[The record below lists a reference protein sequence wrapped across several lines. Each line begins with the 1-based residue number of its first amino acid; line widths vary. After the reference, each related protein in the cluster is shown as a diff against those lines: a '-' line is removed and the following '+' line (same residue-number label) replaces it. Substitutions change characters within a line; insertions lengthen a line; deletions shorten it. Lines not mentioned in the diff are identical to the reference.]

1 MKNEAEILI
10 DKLMNYYDVFTISE
24 LAQLINT
31 SQPAISQWKK
41 KNYTKA
47 IATKCRELGIFNEI
61 FNSGQVAKDVG
72 RDQIFNKDSDV
83 QKIEDNHGQ
92 VAKHVGRDQIF
103 DKDSTRNA
111 DDIDPATYILFL
123 EAYKKAV
130 SNDDLKSLRVHLM
143 EY

>member
-24 LAQLINT
+24 LAQLIST

-61 FNSGQVAKDVG
+61 FGDRHVQQIVTSNSGQNAL
-72 RDQIFNKDSDV
+72 
-83 QKIEDNHGQ
+83 
-92 VAKHVGRDQIF
+92 HVDGDQIF
-103 DKDSTRNA
+103 DKDSARNA
-111 DDIDPATYILFL
+111 DDIDPATYNLFL

-130 SNDDLKSLRVHLM
+130 SNDDLKSLRVYLM